1 MRNSRL
7 LRLALLATAG
17 IALAS
22 STSAADRRGDPLQL
36 SIATFNARFL
46 FDGHP
51 PEGEAGFP
59 WKNDPAKARRHV
71 QEIAAILREVN
82 ADIVHISE
90 VEDHETLKRLLLEI
104 GDPTYRA
111 FLVPGRDAFTRQN
124 VGLISRIDPDAPLRR
139 TDEWASG
146 PGGGPRQG
154 VPKNYA
160 ARITAGS
167 LRLTLVGLHLLAFP
181 DDPERAPRREAQAEV
196 ARRFAGEEGTSA
208 GRLVIVLGDLND
220 VDPEVLD
227 TAGSTAI
234 TSVLE
239 ILRAVDPR
247 VPEDDL
253 MNPAALLAEE
263 DRFTAFVDRNQNG
276 LDDGLAERTLTDH
289 ILLPE
294 ALAPAILQ
302 VEVYPGHDPL
312 GPSDHFPLKVT
323 LDLSSE
329 VFVRGDADRDAR
341 TSEKDAL
348 AILAHLFEG
357 RRLACEDAAD
367 VDDDGRITLTDAVY
381 LLSHLHRQDL
391 PPPPPG
397 PRLPGIDP
405 TPDALEE
412 CRSAPLP

>member
-7 LRLALLATAG
+7 LQLMLLVTAG
-17 IALAS
+17 SAS
-22 STSAADRRGDPLQL
+22 STSAADRRGDPRQL

-46 FDGHP
+46 FDGHA

-59 WKNDPAKARRHV
+59 WKNDPTEARLHV
-71 QEIAAILREVN
+71 QEVAAILRDVS

-154 VPKNYA
+154 LPKNYA
-160 ARITAGS
+160 ARITAGG

-181 DDPERAPRREAQAEV
+181 GDPERAPRREAQAEV
-196 ARRFAGEEGTSA
+196 ARRFSGEEGTSA

-263 DRFTAFVDRNQNG
+263 DRFTAFVDRNRNG

-289 ILLPE
+289 ILLPG
-294 ALAPAILQ
+294 ALAPAILR
-302 VEVYPGHDPL
+302 VEIYGGHDPL

-341 TSEKDAL
+341 TGDKDAL
-348 AILAHLFEG
+348 AILASLFEG
-357 RRLACEDAAD
+357 GPLACEDAAD
-367 VDDDGRITLTDAVY
+367 VDDDGRITLTDAVH
-381 LLSHLHRQDL
+381 LLTHLHRQGL
-391 PPPPPG
+391 PPPFPG
-397 PRLPGIDP
+397 PRLPGLDP
-405 TPDALEE
+405 TPDALLD